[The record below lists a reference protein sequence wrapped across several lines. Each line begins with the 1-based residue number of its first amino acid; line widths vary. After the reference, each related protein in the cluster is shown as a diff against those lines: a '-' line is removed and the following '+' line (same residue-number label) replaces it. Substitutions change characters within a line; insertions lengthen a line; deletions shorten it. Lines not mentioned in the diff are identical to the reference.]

1 KCREITNA
9 DAGSLYVVETNR
21 EGERILRFQVSQNDS
36 VAVNYTQA
44 TIPIDPRS
52 IAGYVACTG
61 ESLSIPDVY
70 DLPESAP
77 FTINRDFD
85 TSTGYRSR
93 SMLAVPMTNREGEV
107 VGIVQLINCKRRAQA
122 KLTSAEIVA
131 REVIPFGE
139 MEKQLAH
146 FLAGQAAI
154 ALENHRLLQSIEDLF
169 EGVVTA
175 SVTAIE
181 SRDPSTS
188 GHSERVATMTVALAE
203 RIGAIE
209 RGRFRDI
216 HFTPMQLK
224 ELRYAAILHDFGK
237 VAVREDVLLKAR
249 KLHPAQFR
257 LLEQRFAY
265 ARRTLEARCLEEQLA
280 VLLERGE
287 AGRAALP
294 EIERRYAVRIARLV
308 EDFSIV
314 VAANEPRILPQE
326 ASRRLWEIAA
336 TRIEE
341 PDGTTFPLL
350 TPEELSILSIPR
362 GSLDEAE
369 RREIES
375 HVRHT
380 RRFLERI
387 PWPNGLERVP
397 EIAAMHHEKLDGSG
411 YPNRLRGSQ
420 IPIEVR
426 MMTITDIYDALTAS
440 DRPYKKAVPPDRA
453 LDILSDS
460 ARKGELDAEV
470 LDVFITDRI
479 YRSIETKQRGR

>member
-1 KCREITNA
+1 
-9 DAGSLYVVETNR
+9 
-21 EGERILRFQVSQNDS
+21 
-36 VAVNYTQA
+36 
-44 TIPIDPRS
+44 
-52 IAGYVACTG
+52 
-61 ESLSIPDVY
+61 
-70 DLPESAP
+70 
-77 FTINRDFD
+77 
-85 TSTGYRSR
+85 
-93 SMLAVPMTNREGEV
+93 
-107 VGIVQLINCKRRAQA
+107 
-122 KLTSAEIVA
+122 
-131 REVIPFGE
+131 
-139 MEKQLAH
+139 
-146 FLAGQAAI
+146 
-154 ALENHRLLQSIEDLF
+154 
-169 EGVVTA
+169 
-175 SVTAIE
+175 
-181 SRDPSTS
+181 
-188 GHSERVATMTVALAE
+188 
-203 RIGAIE
+203 
-209 RGRFRDI
+209 
-216 HFTPMQLK
+216 
-224 ELRYAAILHDFGK
+224 YAAILHDFGK

-265 ARRTLEARCLEEQLA
+265 ARRTLQARCLEEQLA
-280 VLLERGE
+280 VMLERGE
-287 AGRAALP
+287 AGRATLP
-294 EIERRYAVRIARLV
+294 EIERRYAVRIARLS
-308 EDFSIV
+308 EDFAIV
-314 VAANEPRILPQE
+314 SAANEPRILPQE

-411 YPNRLRGSQ
+411 YPNQLRGSQ
-420 IPIEVR
+420 IPVEVR

-460 ARKGELDAEV
+460 ARKGELDAEI

-479 YRSIETKQRGR
+479 YRSIETRQRGR

>member
-1 KCREITNA
+1 VERDLEALFPMILQKCREITNA
-9 DAGSLYVVETNR
+9 DAGSLYVVETNGV
-21 EGERILRFQVSQNDS
+21 GERLLRFQVSQNDS
-36 VAVNYTQA
+36 VVVNYTRT
-44 TIPIDPRS
+44 TIPIDPTS

-77 FTINRDFD
+77 FTVNRDFD
-85 TSTGYRSR
+85 TATGYRSR
-93 SMLAVPMTNREGEV
+93 SMLAVPMMNREGEV
-107 VGIVQLINCKRRAQA
+107 VGIVQLINCKRRMEA

-265 ARRTLEARCLEEQLA
+265 ARRTLQARCLEEQLA
-280 VLLERGE
+280 VMLERGE

-294 EIERRYAVRIARLV
+294 EIERRYAVQIARLS

-314 VAANEPRILPQE
+314 VAANEPKILPQE

-350 TPEELSILSIPR
+350 TPEELS
-362 GSLDEAE
+362 
-369 RREIES
+369 
-375 HVRHT
+375 
-380 RRFLERI
+380 
-387 PWPNGLERVP
+387 
-397 EIAAMHHEKLDGSG
+397 
-411 YPNRLRGSQ
+411 
-420 IPIEVR
+420 
-426 MMTITDIYDALTAS
+426 
-440 DRPYKKAVPPDRA
+440 
-453 LDILSDS
+453 
-460 ARKGELDAEV
+460 
-470 LDVFITDRI
+470 
-479 YRSIETKQRGR
+479 